1 MKPFTIRK
9 AVHPQAIR
17 EQPLKEAG
25 DTSVNVTLCKRRTE
39 PVKPTTD
46 YIQRASEEGI
56 QIDEA
61 TKEALEMLEK
71 DKAMWSSGLLDL
83 KTLARYDVFEGDQE
97 PEAWME
103 ACLRLPGQA
112 HGLSPVC
119 ENYEYIWKPVEVL
132 AYDAA
137 ARKFK
142 VKIVSTGIE
151 KSVIRLS
158 LLFFTED
165 EKLFK
170 ERVRRCRELQQTVQ
184 AELKF
189 TNLVDSVPM
198 DAVSELPAD
207 ARIRVLKSVF
217 QQQKGF
223 SQDQKDSHEKLVR
236 VAEQEYIRQMKK
248 CVIQKE
254 MVDPQNWSALQ
265 KLNVP
270 VKLQKASLEYF
281 GTVQC
286 PAYNFPQ
293 NFAKVQ
299 GSHFSQDV
307 QLEELVK
314 LFMKVCLGFEDK
326 TLVQTDR
333 ELLKAPAKLTDIEKR
348 QNEHLKA
355 VAQRGCL
362 KGRD

>member
-17 EQPLKEAG
+17 EQPLKETGEVA
-25 DTSVNVTLCKRRTE
+25 VNVTMSKRRAE
-39 PVKPTTD
+39 PAMPPTD
-46 YIQRASEEGI
+46 YIQRACEEGI

-61 TKEALEMLEK
+61 TKEALEMLGK
-71 DKAMWSSGLLDL
+71 DRAIWNSELLDL
-83 KTLARYDVFEGDQE
+83 KNLARYDVFEGDQE

-119 ENYEYIWKPVEVL
+119 ESYEYVWKPVEVL
-132 AYDAA
+132 AYDTA
-137 ARKFK
+137 ARRFK
-142 VKIVSTGIE
+142 VKIVSTGVE
-151 KSVIRLS
+151 KSVTRLS

-170 ERVRRCRELQQTVQ
+170 ERVRKCRELQQTVQ

-189 TNLVDSVPM
+189 TNLVDSVPT

-207 ARIRVLKSVF
+207 ASIRVLKSVLHR
-217 QQQKGF
+217 QKRL
-223 SQDQKDSHEKLVR
+223 SQDQKDSHEQLVR

-254 MVDPQNWSALQ
+254 MEDPKNWPALQ

-270 VKLQKASLEYF
+270 VKLQKASYEYF
-281 GTVQC
+281 GTV
-286 PAYNFPQ
+286 
-293 NFAKVQ
+293 
-299 GSHFSQDV
+299 
-307 QLEELVK
+307 
-314 LFMKVCLGFEDK
+314 
-326 TLVQTDR
+326 
-333 ELLKAPAKLTDIEKR
+333 
-348 QNEHLKA
+348 
-355 VAQRGCL
+355 
-362 KGRD
+362 